1 MAGIVVRPRSRIFH
15 GHDWIYQTEIL
26 KTFGNPEPGE
36 VISIKDG
43 RDRLLGSAIY
53 NPRSQIVARRF
64 SRQRQGLDRDFF
76 LRRIEQARAF
86 RKKWLDDRNPG
97 RLVWSE
103 SDGLPGL
110 IVDRYGSHLVIQM
123 LTLAMD
129 QRKQLIV
136 EVLQELFSPASIV
149 ERNDVPVRKAEG
161 LPLIAGLLWGHVPE
175 VLPIEVAGSRFQI
188 DLQSGQ
194 KTGFYLDQID
204 NYAEVARLAGGKRVL
219 DCFSNQGAFALACA
233 RGGATSLTAV
243 ESNEALTLAIDQNAR
258 LNGVQIDARNENVFD
273 FLTEQ
278 IEQGSQYDLIVLD
291 PPSFAKSRESLNS
304 ARRGYKEIHLRAL
317 QLLSDEGLLVSF
329 SCSHHVTRQMLLEV
343 VVEASVDAKRHLRIV
358 QSLGQS
364 LDHPILPH
372 LPETE
377 YLKGF
382 IFQRIPGR

>member
-1 MAGIVVRPRSRIFH
+1 MAGIVVRPRSRIFQ

-26 KTFGNPEPGE
+26 KTFGDPEPGE

-64 SRQRQGLDRDFF
+64 SRQRQQLDRDFF
-76 LRRIEQARAF
+76 LRRIEQAGAF
-86 RKKWLDDRNPG
+86 RRNWLNDRNPG

-110 IVDRYGSHLVIQM
+110 IVDRYGSHLVVQT

-129 QRKQLIV
+129 QRKNLIV
-136 EVLQELFSPASIV
+136 EALQQLYSPASIV

-161 LPLIAGLLWGHVPE
+161 LPLVAGLLFGQVPE
-175 VLPIEVAGSRFQI
+175 VLQIDVAGSRFQI
-188 DLQSGQ
+188 DLQGGQ

-233 RGGATSLTAV
+233 RGGAASLTAV
-243 ESNEALTLAIDQNAR
+243 ESNEALTRVIEQNAQ
-258 LNGVQIDARNENVFD
+258 LNGVQIDARNNNVFD
-273 FLTEQ
+273 FLTAQ
-278 IEQGSQYDLIVLD
+278 IEQASRYDLIVLD

-304 ARRGYKEIHLRAL
+304 AWRGYKEIHLRAL
-317 QLLSDEGLLVSF
+317 QLLSEEGLLVTF
-329 SCSHHVTRQMLLEV
+329 SCSHHVSRQMLVEV
-343 VVEASVDAKRHLRIV
+343 VVEASIDAKRHLRMIK
-358 QSLGQS
+358 SLGQP

-382 IFQRIPGR
+382 IFQRMPGR